1 MVQGQEP
8 RHFIKMFG
16 GSLVVFSGERII
28 CLILPFFGAIFK
40 PTEYTIF
47 LISANDAQHT
57 LKNVKLTLS
66 IR

>member
-1 MVQGQEP
+1 MT
-8 RHFIKMFG
+8 
-16 GSLVVFSGERII
+16 
-28 CLILPFFGAIFK
+28 
-40 PTEYTIF
+40 TEYSIF

>member
-1 MVQGQEP
+1 VT
-8 RHFIKMFG
+8 
-16 GSLVVFSGERII
+16 
-28 CLILPFFGAIFK
+28 
-40 PTEYTIF
+40 TEYSIF